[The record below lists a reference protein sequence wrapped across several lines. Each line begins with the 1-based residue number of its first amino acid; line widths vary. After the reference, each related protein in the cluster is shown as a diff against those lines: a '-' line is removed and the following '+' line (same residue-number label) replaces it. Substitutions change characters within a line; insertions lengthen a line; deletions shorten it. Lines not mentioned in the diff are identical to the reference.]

1 MATSPFFFV
10 SFVYAF
16 NDHVERRT
24 LWKDLTSF
32 SKSIHNHLWMVI
44 KDFNVKRKPKEKLGG
59 IFHDNLSKEF
69 NDMCN
74 DSGLDNLWY
83 SGSLFTWY
91 NKNNGD
97 RRILCK
103 LDKALINDSWLR
115 NFASSNAIF

>member
-1 MATSPFFFV
+1 MVGWRKFPFLPNASIVKLLFLMATSPFFFV

-83 SGSLFTWY
+83 SGSLFT
-91 NKNNGD
+91 
-97 RRILCK
+97 
-103 LDKALINDSWLR
+103 
-115 NFASSNAIF
+115 

>member
-1 MATSPFFFV
+1 
-10 SFVYAF
+10 
-16 NDHVERRT
+16 
-24 LWKDLTSF
+24 
-32 SKSIHNHLWMVI
+32 MVI
-44 KDFNVKRKPKEKLGG
+44 RDFNVMRKPKEKLGG